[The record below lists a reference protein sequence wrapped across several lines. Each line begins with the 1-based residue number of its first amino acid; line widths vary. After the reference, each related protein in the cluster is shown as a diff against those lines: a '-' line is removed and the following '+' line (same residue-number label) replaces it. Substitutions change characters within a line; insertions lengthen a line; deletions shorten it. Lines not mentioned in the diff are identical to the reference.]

1 MSFASVPLLLSL
13 LAPAAAKDLLSKMHG
28 HWGEGMTSAAAACNY
43 TYQVAQ
49 VVTCGQV
56 ATANSM
62 SLKAFIDLNAKVPGF
77 NCTGN
82 TNTLSPPI
90 VVCVSSSVYQD
101 DSGNAYNGTTGK
113 SIPLPAAGSSNT
125 PSFTKIT
132 TTTLRAAASASVTSS
147 GSTAAEA
154 ASVSATTDAASVDA
168 DPAVS
173 ASAAAA
179 AASASAAA
187 AAAAAEASAEAAA
200 EAAASASAAASLAAA
215 QTPCNQIDGTLVP
228 CEAYAATD
236 SPPDYSGY
244 DIETQCLALTQ
255 YARQHYNYGANY
267 LNWDP
272 VLAAYAQYSAN
283 YAAYYNCGECH
294 TYSGSGYSWGQNL
307 FLGEYDCQSGYFGW
321 VTNEAAGNDP
331 SNPDE
336 GHFQNIVGFADP
348 YVGIGCASASQNG
361 NTAVVCNF
369 GLVTLDPS
377 TSVPTF

>member
-1 MSFASVPLLLSL
+1 MPSPSRSLPLLLSL
-13 LAPAAAKDLLSKMHG
+13 LGSAAAKDLLSKICG
-28 HWGEGMTSAAAACNY
+28 HWADGMTSVAAACSY
-43 TYQVAQ
+43 TYQVAE

-77 NCTGN
+77 NCSADSS
-82 TNTLSPPI
+82 TLSPPI

-125 PSFTKIT
+125 PSYTKVT
-132 TTTLRAAASASVTSS
+132 TTTLKFAASATSGASASASAVDITSV
-147 GSTAAEA
+147 A
-154 ASVSATTDAASVDA
+154 ATTDGTPP

-179 AASASAAA
+179 AASAAAA
-187 AAAAAEASAEAAA
+187 AAAASAEAAA
-200 EAAASASAAASLAAA
+200 EASASAEAEAALTAAE
-215 QTPCNQIDGTLVP
+215 TPCNQIDGTLVP
-228 CEAYAATD
+228 CRAYAATD
-236 SPPDYSGY
+236 SPPDYSGS

-255 YARQHYNYGANY
+255 YARQHYNYGTNY

-307 FLGEYDCQSGYFGW
+307 FLGEYDCQSAYFGW
-321 VTNEAAGNDP
+321 VTNEAAGDDA

-336 GHFQNIVGFADP
+336 GHFQNIGEIF
-348 YVGIGCASASQNG
+348 
-361 NTAVVCNF
+361 
-369 GLVTLDPS
+369 LDS
-377 TSVPTF
+377 ML